1 MATDGPDPQSLKAW
15 HNAFQYPI
23 PTVRRVEQELRRDI
37 ASNKEKLR
45 ALVGTRYRELVGTAE
60 TIVSMNRS
68 MEDVDTTLG
77 DIGRRCNP
85 RLMGKNYSN
94 FTQINGGPTDE
105 DAAKRA
111 LGAQL
116 ALLHQCS
123 VLISKMLRKRGSP
136 LLIAKL
142 LVISRQL
149 LKNLS
154 EQKSAPP
161 FAETLRNQLA
171 SLRLGL
177 KNRIDKRLASAKSA
191 IGEVIEALAAYCLA
205 TGSSSD
211 DAVGYYHKI
220 RLDVIG
226 LQLDEAKVSGENILK
241 GLRLYVQTLQI
252 SKTILSRRFTDVLS
266 QLKSRPLFTDPDVRS
281 VDDLSLDVLGRWIA
295 ADIVNFTPWIKV
307 NEQSKQD
314 AERTIRKWSKDAFE
328 EFVRRSQASLSE
340 WVDFSQLLQLR
351 KETLELWLLSWSST
365 PTHSA
370 LQVLDGIRNVFNS
383 RLTNVL
389 SDRANAL
396 DTFAQAVRS
405 AVSRWESVEHGDAL
419 SMWDHELVSQDY
431 SNGAAAFK
439 EAITNRLLGRD
450 ADVSTATN
458 KYQAWLLSIGALR
471 EAIDALKEVQWPDIM
486 DEAADEDLDID
497 VAAILN
503 EDDRKLVWDALEAA
517 VRKAVVTLQG
527 SFGDIYKG
535 IGDPNRGE
543 RTAFMLKLI
552 RLVRRELPHEFIS
565 SDTEFSKDI
574 VPGLQE
580 NLSAEVIAATRPLS
594 FTTLVNRR
602 SKMLAGRTL
611 WEGEPELPVQPS
623 PATFKYLRRLVES
636 MDRHGHGLWDTSTV
650 NVLQTALQKELAE
663 RITSFLDD
671 LKSSTPSD
679 KPIPEI
685 KDKTETKDKDE
696 GDGKEETPLTEKKD
710 DESAEM
716 LTEAQLSDLKLQL
729 YFDTMLLSNAS
740 ATKDSKSN
748 PLQGT
753 TERLRKSIGSET
765 DTISKT
771 MDRRAQEYWLRT
783 RLLFGLLV
791 VDVA

>member
-1 MATDGPDPQSLKAW
+1 MASDGPDPKSLKAW
-15 HNAFQYPI
+15 QDAFQYPI

-68 MEDVDTTLG
+68 MEDVDSTLG

-85 RLMGKNYSN
+85 RLMEKNYSN
-94 FTQINGGPTDE
+94 YAHINGGPTDE

-116 ALLHQCS
+116 ALLHRCS

-161 FAETLRNQLA
+161 FVETLRSQLA

-177 KNRIDKRLASAKSA
+177 KTRIDKRLASAKSA

-226 LQLDEAKVSGENILK
+226 MQLDEAKTSGENILT
-241 GLRLYVQTLQI
+241 GLRLYVQTLQV
-252 SKTILSRRFTDVLS
+252 SKSILSRRFTDILN

-295 ADIVNFTPWIKV
+295 TDIVNFMPWIKV

-314 AERTIRKWSKDAFE
+314 AERTIKKWSKEAFD
-328 EFVRRSQASLSE
+328 EFVRRSQASLAE
-340 WVDFSQLLQLR
+340 WVDFPQLLQLR

-370 LQVLDGIRNVFNS
+370 LQVLEGIRNVFNS

-389 SDRANAL
+389 SDKANAL
-396 DTFAQAVRS
+396 DTFAQAVKS
-405 AVSRWESVEHGDAL
+405 AVSSWDTDEHCSAL
-419 SMWDHELVSQDY
+419 SMWDHELVSLDY

-439 EAITNRLLGRD
+439 EAIGDRLFGRD
-450 ADVSTATN
+450 TDVSTATD
-458 KYQAWLLSIGALR
+458 KYQHWLASIGALK
-471 EAIDALKEVQWPDIM
+471 EAIQALKEVRWPDIL
-486 DEAADEDLDID
+486 DEATDEDLDID
-497 VAAILN
+497 IVAILN
-503 EDDRKLVWDALEAA
+503 EDDRKILWDALEAA
-517 VRKAVVTLQG
+517 VKKAVDTLEN
-527 SFGDIYKG
+527 SFTDIYKA
-535 IGDPNRGE
+535 IGDSKKGE

-565 SDTEFSKDI
+565 SDTQFSKGI

-580 NLSAEVIAATRPLS
+580 SLATDVIAATRPLS
-594 FTTLVNRR
+594 LATLIKRR
-602 SKMLAGRTL
+602 SKTLAGRTL

-623 PATFKYLRRLVES
+623 PATFKYLRRLIES
-636 MDRHGHGLWDTSTV
+636 MDRHGHGLWDMSTV
-650 NVLQTALQKELAE
+650 HVLQTVLQKELAE
-663 RITSFLDD
+663 RITSYLKD
-671 LKSSTPSD
+671 LGSPKSNKS
-679 KPIPEI
+679 EQ
-685 KDKTETKDKDE
+685 ETKGVAEIMDNAGGERKE
-696 GDGKEETPLTEKKD
+696 GEPSTEKED
-710 DESAEM
+710 DESAET
-716 LTEAQLSDLKLQL
+716 LTDAQLADLRLQV
-729 YFDTMLLSNAS
+729 YFDTMLLGNAS
-740 ATKDSKSN
+740 NTKESKSR
-748 PLQGT
+748 PFQEAAEKIRESL
-753 TERLRKSIGSET
+753 GSES
-765 DTISKT
+765 DSISKT
-771 MDRRAQEYWLRT
+771 MDQRAQEYWVRT
-783 RLLFGLLV
+783 RLLFGLL
-791 VDVA
+791 AIYAA

>member
-1 MATDGPDPQSLKAW
+1 MASDGPDLQSLKAW
-15 HNAFQYPI
+15 HDAFQYPI

-45 ALVGTRYRELVGTAE
+45 ALVGTRYRELIGTAE

-94 FTQINGGPTDE
+94 YAQINGRPTVE

-116 ALLHQCS
+116 ALLHRCS
-123 VLISKMLRKRGSP
+123 VLISKSLRKRGSP

-154 EQKSAPP
+154 EQKSTPP
-161 FAETLRNQLA
+161 FVETLRNQHA

-177 KNRIDKRLASAKSA
+177 KSRIDKRLASAKSA

-226 LQLDEAKVSGENILK
+226 LQLDEAKTSGENILT
-241 GLRLYVQTLQI
+241 GLRLYVQTLQV
-252 SKTILSRRFTDVLS
+252 SKTILSRRFTDVLN

-281 VDDLSLDVLGRWIA
+281 VDDLSLDVVGRWIA
-295 ADIVNFTPWIKV
+295 TDIVNFTPWIKV

-314 AERTIRKWSKDAFE
+314 AERTIKKWSKDAFDE
-328 EFVRRSQASLSE
+328 IVRHSQASLAE

-351 KETLELWLLSWSST
+351 KETLKLWLLSWGST

-370 LQVLDGIRNVFNS
+370 LQVLEGIRNVFNG
-383 RLTNVL
+383 RLTDVL
-389 SDRANAL
+389 SDEANSL

-405 AVSRWESVEHGDAL
+405 AVSSWDTVEHGNAL
-419 SMWDHELVSQDY
+419 SMWDHELVSLDY
-431 SNGAAAFK
+431 SNGAAVFK
-439 EAITNRLLGRD
+439 EAIADRLLGRD
-450 ADVSTATN
+450 TDVSAATG
-458 KYQAWLLSIGALR
+458 KYQSWLASIGALK
-471 EAIDALKEVQWPDIM
+471 EAIEALKKIRWPDTL
-486 DEAADEDLDID
+486 DEATDEDFDID
-497 VAAILN
+497 IAAVLN
-503 EDDRKLVWDALEAA
+503 EDDRKLLWDALEAA
-517 VRKAVVTLQG
+517 VKRAVDTLQD
-527 SFGDIYKG
+527 SFSDICKA
-535 IGDPNRGE
+535 IGDPRKGE
-543 RTAFMLKLI
+543 RTAFVLKLI
-552 RLVRRELPHEFIS
+552 RLVRRELPHEFIF
-565 SDTEFSKDI
+565 SDTKFSKNI

-580 NLSAEVIAATRPLS
+580 NLAKEVIAATRPLS
-594 FTTLVNRR
+594 LATLVNRR

-636 MDRHGHGLWDTSTV
+636 MDRHGHGLWDMSTV
-650 NVLQTALQKELAE
+650 QVLQTVLQKELAE
-663 RITSFLDD
+663 RITSYLKD
-671 LKSSTPSD
+671 LESPKSSNNS
-679 KPIPEI
+679 KQ
-685 KDKTETKDKDE
+685 ETKGAAKSKHHDE
-696 GDGKEETPLTEKKD
+696 GEREEEA
-710 DESAEM
+710 AEA
-716 LTEAQLSDLKLQL
+716 LIEAQLADLRLQV
-729 YFDTMLLSNAS
+729 YFDTMLLDNAS
-740 ATKDSKSN
+740 NTKESKSR
-748 PLQGT
+748 PLQ
-753 TERLRKSIGSET
+753 EAAEKLRKSIGSEANSV
-765 DTISKT
+765 SKT
-771 MDRRAQEYWLRT
+771 MDQRAEEYWVRT
-783 RLLFGLLV
+783 RLLFGLLAI
-791 VDVA
+791 DAA

>member
-1 MATDGPDPQSLKAW
+1 MAADGPDPQNLKAW
-15 HNAFQYPI
+15 QDAFQYPI

-60 TIVSMNRS
+60 TIVSMNRR

-94 FTQINGGPTDE
+94 YAQINGGPTDE

-116 ALLHQCS
+116 ALLHRCS
-123 VLISKMLRKRGSP
+123 VLTSKMLRKRGSP

-161 FAETLRNQLA
+161 FVETLRNQLA

-177 KNRIDKRLASAKSA
+177 KTRIDKRLASAKSV

-226 LQLDEAKVSGENILK
+226 LQLDEAKTSGANILT
-241 GLRLYVQTLQI
+241 GLRLYVQTLQV
-252 SKTILSRRFTDVLS
+252 SKTILSRRFTDVLN

-295 ADIVNFTPWIKV
+295 TDIVNFTPWIKV

-314 AERTIRKWSKDAFE
+314 AERMIKKWSKDAFD
-328 EFVRRSQASLSE
+328 EFVRRSQASLAK

-370 LQVLDGIRNVFNS
+370 LQVLEGIRNVFNG
-383 RLTNVL
+383 RLTDVL
-389 SDRANAL
+389 SDKANAL
-396 DTFAQAVRS
+396 DIFAQAVRS
-405 AVSRWESVEHGDAL
+405 AVSSWDTVEHGSAM
-419 SMWDHELVSQDY
+419 SMWDHELVSLDY

-439 EAITNRLLGRD
+439 EAIGDRLLGRD
-450 ADVSTATN
+450 TDVITATD
-458 KYQAWLLSIGALR
+458 KYQSWLASIGALK
-471 EAIDALKEVQWPDIM
+471 EAIEALKEVRWPDIL
-486 DEAADEDLDID
+486 DEATDEDLDID
-497 VAAILN
+497 IAAILN
-503 EDDRKLVWDALEAA
+503 EDDRKLLWDALEAA
-517 VRKAVVTLQG
+517 VKKAVDTLQN
-527 SFGDIYKG
+527 SFSDIYKA
-535 IGDPNRGE
+535 IGDSRKGE
-543 RTAFMLKLI
+543 STAFMLKLI
-552 RLVRRELPHEFIS
+552 RLVRRERPHEFIS

-580 NLSAEVIAATRPLS
+580 SLAADVIAATRPLS
-594 FTTLVNRR
+594 LATLVNRR
-602 SKMLAGRTL
+602 SKTLAGRTL
-611 WEGEPELPVQPS
+611 WEGEPEVPVQPS

-636 MDRHGHGLWDTSTV
+636 VDRHGHGLWDMSTV
-650 NVLQTALQKELAE
+650 QVLQTVLQKELAE
-663 RITSFLDD
+663 RINSYLKD
-671 LKSSTPSD
+671 LEPPKSSNKSEQET
-679 KPIPEI
+679 KGE
-685 KDKTETKDKDE
+685 TETKNN
-696 GDGKEETPLTEKKD
+696 DGGERKEEPSSEKKD
-710 DESAEM
+710 DESAEA
-716 LTEAQLSDLKLQL
+716 LTEAQLADLRLQV

-740 ATKDSKSN
+740 NTKESKSL
-748 PLQGT
+748 PLQ
-753 TERLRKSIGSET
+753 EAAEKIRKSLGSES
-765 DTISKT
+765 DSISKT
-771 MDRRAQEYWLRT
+771 MDQRAQEYWVRT
-783 RLLFGLLV
+783 RLLFGLLAI
-791 VDVA
+791 DSA